1 VAYKNVSMKYQR
13 YRGWLRGGSESN
25 SMMPWSQIFLRSI
38 RADLDLIVNEFKQI
52 GFIGLIGLLIMNATI
67 VTC

>member
-13 YRGWLRGGSESN
+13 YRGWLWGGSESN